1 MQAVRNTFTFA
12 TMGHGMGGGGGSRG
26 GESARRADRCCWRC
40 YLCFVGVQHAAFG
53 VFTTVFIVAVAASS
67 LSLSLSLLPLA
78 PCHMPHAPTC
88 PNGKQIYAL
97 SSKNLYGM
105 QVPQLVAGKRSKKK
119 SKQTKQWKNMFE
131 KMLQVSISISIPI
144 RLLCDPDR
152 YRTHPARPHTH
163 RYVTGL
169 SQIVVAEPSTSNI
182 FTCQPQL
189 RIYQCRQ
196 SYNIWLAPKHIHKTY
211 SSSNQMPKMRWRW

>member
-97 SSKNLYGM
+97 CSKNLYGM
-105 QVPQLVAGKRSKKK
+105 QVPQLVAGKRSKKIETNK
-119 SKQTKQWKNMFE
+119 TIE
-131 KMLQVSISISIPI
+131 KYVRENTASFDFDADLIAMRPWSIQNTPSTP
-144 RLLCDPDR
+144 
-152 YRTHPARPHTH
+152 THTH

-211 SSSNQMPKMRWRW
+211 SSNQMPKMRWRW

>member
-97 SSKNLYGM
+97 CSKNLYGM
-105 QVPQLVAGKRSKKK
+105 QVPQLVAGKRSKKIETNK
-119 SKQTKQWKNMFE
+119 TIE
-131 KMLQVSISISIPI
+131 KYVRENAASFDFDTDSIAMRPWSIQN
-144 RLLCDPDR
+144 
-152 YRTHPARPHTH
+152 T
-163 RYVTGL
+163 
-169 SQIVVAEPSTSNI
+169 PSTPTHTS
-182 FTCQPQL
+182 L
-189 RIYQCRQ
+189 RNWPIADRRR
-196 SYNIWLAPKHIHKTY
+196 WTLHI
-211 SSSNQMPKMRWRW
+211 